1 VDACNVILRI
11 HFVSKVIEHCIGN
24 KDLKLYS
31 FKVAGIQ
38 NIHYH
43 SLIHWENQVSLVSI
57 ASAAQN
63 VFKTYVEALN
73 FKKASKKSITSL
85 GKATQEILETLS
97 DTGKDY
103 KTVKEKLDEYFSSKK
118 NVDYEIFQ
126 FRQATQQQGETV
138 DQFITRLQ
146 KIAATYE
153 FHDATRE
160 LKSAVINTVC

>member
-24 KDLKLYS
+24 EDLKLYS

-43 SLIHWENQVSLVSI
+43 SLIHWENQVPLVSI

-73 FKKASKKSITSL
+73 FKE
-85 GKATQEILETLS
+85 GKQKE
-97 DTGKDY
+97 DY
-103 KTVKEKLDEYFSSKK
+103 F
-118 NVDYEIFQ
+118 
-126 FRQATQQQGETV
+126 FRRSYPGNA
-138 DQFITRLQ
+138 
-146 KIAATYE
+146 
-153 FHDATRE
+153 
-160 LKSAVINTVC
+160 